1 MKFSSL
7 SNINRRALSGIVNQ
21 DAFALAHERAAN
33 EAIDNKFEF
42 DEVDQRDVNAWLA
55 EQVQGADLQEAE
67 FFESKAEQTQLH
79 YEDLKKITE
88 ALDKK
93 TQEQLEALQKAQEQ
107 RQEAIAKHVEQQKEN
122 LAKAIQEKKE
132 ADQRLAE
139 SKAALAQLAQ
149 QHRTLMSNHIEA
161 TNQVFERQQAMKAF
175 EPQAQQSA
183 EAIRQHVAQGAGNPF
198 DHKGSVFDHPGKY
211 ALDRDRAF
219 QRKLETMG
227 DSARQARDPD
237 VRERIEIEMQR
248 QKASYA
254 GQQNAKIAGL
264 TGSPRDGAIA
274 MHEET
279 EKAAAARAL
288 ELDKQLE
295 ARGIKVDFS
304 QGAAPDVRAIQEH
317 EKIGEKFK
325 DDLENVKQQ
334 DFNREQTKSAEAN
347 LKSAE
352 QQLQSHSRTLST
364 AESATQQAATES
376 DTKTRMFEKLQSRAQ
391 RHALESKGKQLP
403 DVSRHIEAARKRNED
418 LERQEAMQQQ
428 QQQQKS
434 ASLGMR

>member
-1 MKFSSL
+1 MKFSTL
-7 SNINRRALSGIVNQ
+7 ANLNRRALSGAVTQ

-33 EAIDNKFEF
+33 EVLDQKFEF
-42 DEVDQRDVNAWLA
+42 DEVDKRDVNAWLA
-55 EQVQGADLQEAE
+55 EQIKDADLKEVE
-67 FFESKAEQTQLH
+67 FFESKAEQQQLH
-79 YEDLKKITE
+79 FDDLKRITE
-88 ALDKK
+88 SLDEKSR
-93 TQEQLEALQKAQEQ
+93 QQLEALQKTHQE
-107 RQEAIAKHVEQQKEN
+107 RQEAIAKHVEQQKEA

-161 TNQVFERQQAMKAF
+161 VNQVHERQQAMKAF

-198 DHKGSVFDHPGKY
+198 DYKGSVFDHPGKY

-264 TGSPRDGAIA
+264 TGQSRDGSIA

-288 ELDKQLE
+288 ELDRQLE

-317 EKIGEKFK
+317 EKIGNRFDVDIANVQQHRSNI
-325 DDLENVKQQ
+325 DDKIA
-334 DFNREQTKSAEAN
+334 AEAN
-347 LKSAE
+347 LKNAE
-352 QQLQSHSRTLST
+352 QQLQSHDRAMST
-364 AESATQQAATES
+364 AEASTQSAASES
-376 DTKTRMFEKLQSRAQ
+376 DSKSKLLARIQARNDQ
-391 RHALESKGKQLP
+391 KALENKGKP
-403 DVSRHIEAARKRNED
+403 DDPNLQAYIAAVRKTE
-418 LERQEAMQQQ
+418 ERIARERQQQ

>member
-1 MKFSSL
+1 MKFSTL
-7 SNINRRALSGIVNQ
+7 ANLNRRAISGAVNP

-33 EAIDNKFEF
+33 EAIDQKFEF
-42 DEVDQRDVNAWLA
+42 DAVDQRDVNAWLQ
-55 EQVQGADLQEAE
+55 EQIKDANLQDVE
-67 FFESKAEQTQLH
+67 FFESKAEQTEL
-79 YEDLKKITE
+79 YFADLKSITDD
-88 ALDKK
+88 LDEKSR
-93 TQEQLEALQKAQEQ
+93 QQLEALQKTQQQ
-107 RQEAIAKHVEQQKEN
+107 RQEAIAKHVQQQKEN
-122 LAKAIQEKKE
+122 LAKAIQEKRE
-132 ADQRLAE
+132 ADKRLAE

-149 QHRTLMSNHIEA
+149 QHRTLMQEHIA
-161 TNQVFERQQAMKAF
+161 AAQQVFERQQAMKAF

-183 EAIRQHVAQGAGNPF
+183 ENIRQHVAQGAQNPF
-198 DHKGSVFDHPGKY
+198 DYKGSVFDHPGKY

-219 QRKLETMG
+219 QKKLETMG

-264 TGSPRDGAIA
+264 TGQSRDGAIA
-274 MHEET
+274 MHEEA

-317 EKIGEKFK
+317 EKLGNRF
-325 DDLENVKQQ
+325 DADMSNV
-334 DFNREQTKSAEAN
+334 
-347 LKSAE
+347 AE
-352 QQLQSHSRTLST
+352 QKNRVASVEEAKENEETIRNQLNDHDRAMST

-391 RHALESKGKQLP
+391 RHALENKGKQLP

-418 LERQEAMQQQ
+418 MERNRELQQ